1 MPKARDFLAKAI
13 RGHTLG
19 RAWARSNE
27 VGPTWAKFDP
37 ELFTPF
43 LFPFLLELK
52 QF

>member
-13 RGHTLG
+13 RERA
-19 RAWARSNE
+19 RAWARSDE

-37 ELFTPF
+37 ELFTPS
-43 LFPFLLELK
+43 LFPFLPELK